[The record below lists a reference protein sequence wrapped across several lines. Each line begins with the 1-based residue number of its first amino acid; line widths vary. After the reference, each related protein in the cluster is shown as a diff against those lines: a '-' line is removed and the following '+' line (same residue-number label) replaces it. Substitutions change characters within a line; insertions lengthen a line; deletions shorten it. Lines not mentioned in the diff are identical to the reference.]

1 MTNNFALERKLTLI
15 THNPNPIDELTLEK
29 LREAAGKGPVLIL
42 THHNPDPD
50 GLASG
55 YALSI
60 LLKKA
65 WGIQSRLIYTG
76 LVGRVENRAMLK
88 YLTPEWQKQKTI
100 RKFDPYSA
108 IALVDTQAGCGNH
121 ILSKKFRPSIVIDHH
136 QSVLGSGE
144 YIKYV
149 DIRTEIGATSTML
162 FQYLEAAG
170 IEIHG
175 RLATALFYGLKTDTR
190 GLSRSTT
197 SSDEYAY
204 FKLLSNVD
212 HHKLSQVEQAQLPP
226 VYFRAFDNA
235 LRSTRVYGKAV
246 ITVLEQ
252 MHSPDLPAEIA
263 DLLIRLSGIKAALCM
278 GQYNDT
284 LNLSLRT
291 TPLYPYAGSLIHQ
304 VLDGLGM
311 AGGHRVMAGGQ
322 VPIGKTAPN
331 TIEAEITVRFL
342 QAMGEKGPGKPL
354 LSVKET

>member
-1 MTNNFALERKLTLI
+1 MI

-55 YALSI
+55 YALST
-60 LLKKA
+60 LFKKA

-88 YLTPEWQKQKTI
+88 YLTPEWQKQKII
-100 RKFDPYSA
+100 RKLDPYSA
-108 IALVDTQAGCGNH
+108 IALVDTQAGCGNNS
-121 ILSKKFRPSIVIDHH
+121 LPKKFCPSIVIDHH
-136 QSVLGSGE
+136 QLSSSKEG
-144 YIKYV
+144 IKYI
-149 DIRTEIGATSTML
+149 DIRTEMGSTSTMM

-170 IEIHG
+170 IETNS

-197 SSDEYAY
+197 CSDEYAY

-212 HHKLSQVEQAQLPP
+212 HHKLSQVEQAQLPL

-246 ITVLEQ
+246 ITVLEH

-263 DLLIRLSGIKAALCM
+263 DLLIRLSGTKAALCM

-291 TPLYPYAGSLIHQ
+291 TPAYPYAGSLIHQ
-304 VLDGLGM
+304 ILDGLGM

-322 VPIGKTAPN
+322 VPLGKTTPN
-331 TIEAEITVRFL
+331 TVEAEITVRFL

-354 LSVKET
+354 LSVKDT

>member
-1 MTNNFALERKLTLI
+1 LI
-15 THNPNPIDELTLEK
+15 THNPNPIDEIILEK
-29 LREAAGKGPVLIL
+29 LREAAGKGPVLIV

-108 IALVDTQAGCGNH
+108 IALVDTQTGCGNH
-121 ILSKKFRPSIVIDHH
+121 SSSKKFCPSIVIDHH
-136 QSVLGSGE
+136 QSVLTSMGSM
-144 YIKYV
+144 KYV
-149 DIRTEIGATSTML
+149 DIRTEMGATSTML

-170 IEIHG
+170 IEINS

-197 SSDEYAY
+197 CSDEYAY
-204 FKLLSNVD
+204 FKLLANVD
-212 HHKLSQVEQAQLPP
+212 HHKLAQVEQAQLPL

-246 ITVLEQ
+246 ITVLEH

-263 DLLIRLSGIKAALCM
+263 DLLIRLSGTKAALCM

-291 TPLYPYAGSLIHQ
+291 TPTYPYAGSLIHQ
-304 VLDGLGM
+304 LLDGLGM

-322 VPIGKTAPN
+322 VPLGKSAPN
-331 TIEAEITVRFL
+331 TVEAEITKRFL
-342 QAMGEKGPGKPL
+342 QAMGERSPGKPL
-354 LSVKET
+354 LSVKKTQ